1 MNILA
6 SDYPLLNVFWTM
18 LAFFLFFIWI
28 WLLITV
34 IADVF
39 RSHDLSGGV
48 KALWLI
54 FIIFLPYLGV
64 FIYLI
69 ARGGKMQEHAVGDAQ
84 SRLSQ
89 LRAGRRGVRNP
100 EHRRRAVEAGRS
112 SRQGRDQRRGVRA
125 AEATSPRL
133 TNFVAPLRL
142 GWRPWLVEPA

>member
-1 MNILA
+1 MMLA

-69 ARGGKMQEHAVGDAQ
+69 ARSDKMHEHAVGDAQ
-84 SRLSQ
+84 SRDAAFRSYVQDAAGTGTRSTADELSKLAD
-89 LRAGRRGVRNP
+89 LRDKGVISA
-100 EHRRRAVEAGRS
+100 EEFEQQK
-112 SRQGRDQRRGVRA
+112 RQVLA
-125 AEATSPRL
+125 
-133 TNFVAPLRL
+133 
-142 GWRPWLVEPA
+142 

>member
-1 MNILA
+1 MMLA

-34 IADVF
+34 IADIF

-84 SRLSQ
+84 NRDAAFRSYVQEAAGTGTRSTADELSKLAD
-89 LRAGRRGVRNP
+89 LRDKGVISA
-100 EHRRRAVEAGRS
+100 EEFEQQK
-112 SRQGRDQRRGVRA
+112 RQVLA
-125 AEATSPRL
+125 
-133 TNFVAPLRL
+133 
-142 GWRPWLVEPA
+142 